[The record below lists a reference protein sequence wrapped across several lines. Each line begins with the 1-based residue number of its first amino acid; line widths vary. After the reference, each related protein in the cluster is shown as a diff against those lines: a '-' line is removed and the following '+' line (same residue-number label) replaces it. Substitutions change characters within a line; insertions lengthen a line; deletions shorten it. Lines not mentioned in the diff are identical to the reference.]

1 MSIKDFFGSD
11 RFRFRFLIYFYL
23 INLIYDL
30 YFKDNNNVVKLV
42 FNDLVLKEENG
53 VLVIENGNK
62 GEILE

>member
-53 VLVIENGNK
+53 VLVIENGIK
-62 GEILE
+62 GEILD

>member
-53 VLVIENGNK
+53 VLVIENGIK

>member
-42 FNDLVLKEENG
+42 FNDLVLKEENS
-53 VLVIENGNK
+53 VLVIENGIK

>member
-30 YFKDNNNVVKLV
+30 YFKDNNNVVKLI

-53 VLVIENGNK
+53 VLVIENGIK

>member
-42 FNDLVLKEENG
+42 FNDLVFKEENG
-53 VLVIENGNK
+53 VLVIENGIK